1 MRTYSPIKLK
11 DIIRIQQ
18 FYAVEYYESSKE
30 FHLEKEAHD
39 FWELT
44 YVDNGVLQCIV
55 DKESIQI
62 KQGELL
68 LIPPNTDH
76 QYQNENGKPVTLLF
90 LCFSA
95 RSPILK
101 TLQGKHKLSSE
112 LTEILLKMI
121 AEIRSTFT
129 FTFRSDIHFID
140 TPEIGGQ
147 QLMQNYLVELF
158 VKLSRSLRGAP
169 NPQYLLYS
177 TDSNNALVNKIL
189 SYLKSNVYGTFH
201 LDTLSDKLFY
211 SKAYLNRIFKQHI
224 GSSIKNYYN
233 FLKVKEAK
241 RLLRSDKKMTANQ
254 VAKQLQFDDL
264 SYFVK
269 VFKKYTNL
277 TPNEYKKKIL

>member
-1 MRTYSPIKLK
+1 M
-11 DIIRIQQ
+11 
-18 FYAVEYYESSKE
+18 EYYESSKE

-95 RSPILK
+95 QSPILK
-101 TLQGKHKLSSE
+101 TLQGKHKLSNE

-147 QLMQNYLVELF
+147 QLMQNYLVADLMI
-158 VKLSRSLRGAP
+158 
-169 NPQYLLYS
+169 
-177 TDSNNALVNKIL
+177 KIT
-189 SYLKSNVYGTFH
+189 NIVV
-201 LDTLSDKLFY
+201 
-211 SKAYLNRIFKQHI
+211 HI
-224 GSSIKNYYN
+224 YTTN
-233 FLKVKEAK
+233 LW
-241 RLLRSDKKMTANQ
+241 Q
-254 VAKQLQFDDL
+254 VQKQLL
-264 SYFVK
+264 
-269 VFKKYTNL
+269 
-277 TPNEYKKKIL
+277 